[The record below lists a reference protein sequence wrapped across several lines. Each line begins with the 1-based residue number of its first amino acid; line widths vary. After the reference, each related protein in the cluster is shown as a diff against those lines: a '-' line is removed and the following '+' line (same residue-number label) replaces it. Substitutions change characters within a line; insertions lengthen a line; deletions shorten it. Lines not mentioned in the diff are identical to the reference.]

1 MYQILLQLPAL
12 LGVLVVAASPVAST
26 PVNATDLTK
35 RASRWGF
42 PYGSTKVRGV
52 NLGGWLV
59 LEVSPDEASSDRH
72 PCLDGWLTC
81 CDPDLISG
89 MDDTFTFR
97 AIE

>member
-1 MYQILLQLPAL
+1 MYQVLLQLPAL
-12 LGVLVVAASPVAST
+12 LCVLVVAASPVAST

-59 LEVSPDEASSDRH
+59 LEVSRDEASSQFGRVAN
-72 PCLDGWLTC
+72 LL
-81 CDPDLISG
+81 
-89 MDDTFTFR
+89 
-97 AIE
+97 